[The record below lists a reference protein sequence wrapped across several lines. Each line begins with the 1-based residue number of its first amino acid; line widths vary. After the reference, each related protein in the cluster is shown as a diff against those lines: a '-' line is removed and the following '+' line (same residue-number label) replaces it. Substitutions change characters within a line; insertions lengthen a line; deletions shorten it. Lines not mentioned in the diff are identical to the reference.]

1 MKNKYKA
8 GVDTATTGSIAIVDG
23 NKIIDV
29 IKYPDRVY
37 DKGQEKII
45 KAKIKYLET
54 QERSVTKIK
63 NLKAELKALKRRA
76 DRDYKSLYGF
86 LKKYRNK
93 LDYICVEEPIRQ
105 SVLGTSI
112 DAIFANAMTLAVYL
126 TICSILDLKVILVRP
141 QDWHKQY
148 VYSGKGSNT
157 KEKREFIK
165 QESIEFCRENFENAD
180 EFILYGKKKV
190 PDDNIAEATL
200 IALYNIGEE

>member
-1 MKNKYKA
+1 MKYKA
-8 GVDTATTGSIAIVDG
+8 GIDTATTGAISIVKD

-54 QERSVTKIK
+54 QERSATKIK
-63 NLKAELKALKRRA
+63 TLKAELKALKRRA
-76 DRDYKSLYGF
+76 ERDYKSLYNF
-86 LKKYRNK
+86 LKKYRDK
-93 LDYICVEEPIRQ
+93 LDYVVVEEPIRQ
-105 SVLGTSI
+105 AVATSI

-148 VYSGKGSNT
+148 PYTGRGSNT

-165 QESIEFCRENFENAD
+165 VDSIDFCREYFKNAD
-180 EFILYGKKKV
+180 DFILYGKKKV
-190 PDDNIAEATL
+190 PDDNIAESAL
-200 IALYNIGEE
+200 IALYEVNNE